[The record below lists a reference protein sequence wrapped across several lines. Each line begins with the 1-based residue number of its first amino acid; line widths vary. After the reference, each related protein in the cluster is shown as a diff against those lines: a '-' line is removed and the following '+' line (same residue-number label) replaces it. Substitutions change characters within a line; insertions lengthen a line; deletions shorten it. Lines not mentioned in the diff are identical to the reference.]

1 MKINIDIFEETLR
14 RIEDMK
20 IALDSYVYHRHFGE
34 VYPNLETEPQIK
46 LNFWQMLQQAI
57 DFGLEGISIE
67 SFMLPDP
74 TAKDIDRLNN
84 ILDTHHLE
92 LVWAWGH
99 PSGFESGHN
108 SEAIQ
113 DFEKHA
119 LIAKQLGAKVMRICA
134 GGRKTRPDSS
144 WHEHKAMLLPFLQQ
158 ATEFALQHNV
168 ILALENHVDLYADEM
183 VDLVQTIDSNHFG
196 ICLVTANNLRMLEDP
211 WEAIQKMATYAK
223 ATHIKDI
230 QAFQGD
236 PKTFA
241 FWPSVVSGQGNIPLE
256 KTFQLLHQLNYQGLL
271 ALEIDY
277 LHPRYPSEFD
287 AIQDS
292 LNYLKQLKHNT
303 LTSTLKQGVA

>member
-1 MKINIDIFEETLR
+1 
-14 RIEDMK
+14 MK

-34 VYPNLETEPQIK
+34 VYANLETEPQVK
-46 LNFWQMLQQAI
+46 LSFWQMVQQAI

-67 SFMLPDP
+67 SFMFPRPSPD
-74 TAKDIDRLNN
+74 DISKLKH

-99 PSGFESGHN
+99 PSGFENGSN
-108 SEAIQ
+108 SKVMA

-119 LIAKQLGAKVMRICA
+119 LIAKKLGAKVMRICA
-134 GGRKTRPDSS
+134 GGRKTRPDGS
-144 WHEHKAMLLPFLQQ
+144 WQEHKNALLPLLQQ
-158 ATEFALQHNV
+158 ATDFAVQHDL

-183 VDLVQTIDSNHFG
+183 VDLVQSIDSDHFG
-196 ICLVTANNLRMLEDP
+196 ICLDTANNLRMLEDP
-211 WEAIQKMATYAK
+211 WQAIVKMAPYAK

-256 KTFQLLHQLNYQGLL
+256 KTFQLLQQLNYQGLL

-277 LHPRYPSEFD
+277 LHPRYPSEHD
-287 AIQDS
+287 AILQS
-292 LNYLKQLKHNT
+292 LDYLKQLKRTTIGSFH
-303 LTSTLKQGVA
+303 KQGAA